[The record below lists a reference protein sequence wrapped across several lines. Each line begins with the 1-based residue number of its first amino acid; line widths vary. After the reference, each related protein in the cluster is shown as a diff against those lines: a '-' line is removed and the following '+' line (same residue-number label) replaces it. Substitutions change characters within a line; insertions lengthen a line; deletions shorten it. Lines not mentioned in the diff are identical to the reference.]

1 MTQENE
7 LIETSLNEIYRKI
20 SIQQYKTDMGFKA
33 LAEGVHDN
41 LFVIPEYQRKYR
53 WTKQQVEELATS
65 LLRDLP
71 IPPIYAF
78 RNENGQLE
86 ILDGQQR
93 VMSLYFYYIGRFFAD
108 TQQNVFDY
116 RELDID
122 HTSNFEE
129 ALAKKYDIVPTK
141 FYMIFGKEKCDI
153 TYATLPKD
161 IKRKVDYTTIS
172 VVEIKTS
179 MIDNPEATLP
189 ILPALCGFEAEGME
203 FSKVSGVRTD
213 ALLSLYIDGQ
223 NCKQE
228 RGELQL
234 ADYGISGI
242 PVFQVSSPASK
253 ALYQKKQ
260 AELTINFL
268 PDFSEDML
276 TQELQRR
283 FSRDAGIQDA
293 AESLRGLLNHKLIPV
308 ILKAAGIP
316 VHEHTERISQK
327 QTETLCRQIQ
337 TFPVRLK
344 KVRDFSVAQVC
355 TGGIHTE
362 EIHTDTLESRIVP
375 GIYFVGELLDVDGI
389 CGGYNLQWAWSSG
402 HVAGSKV
409 GS

>member
-179 MIDNPEATLP
+179 MIDNPEATLHKIFTNLNNGGTRLSDQEMRNGVYP
-189 ILPALCGFEAEGME
+189 CK
-203 FSKVSGVRTD
+203 FSKMID
-213 ALLSLYIDGQ
+213 AINRNDLKWRKLYGHMSDKYDDMEKLYRFCAMKKFVKYDGMDFQIKGDSDTIKEFID
-223 NCKQE
+223 
-228 RGELQL
+228 
-234 ADYGISGI
+234 
-242 PVFQVSSPASK
+242 VFTE
-253 ALYQKKQ
+253 Q
-260 AELTINFL
+260 AFYFT
-268 PDFSEDML
+268 SE
-276 TQELQRR
+276 
-283 FSRDAGIQDA
+283 
-293 AESLRGLLNHKLIPV
+293 V
-308 ILKAAGIP
+308 
-316 VHEHTERISQK
+316 V
-327 QTETLCRQIQ
+327 
-337 TFPVRLK
+337 
-344 KVRDFSVAQVC
+344 
-355 TGGIHTE
+355 
-362 EIHTDTLESRIVP
+362 
-375 GIYFVGELLDVDGI
+375 
-389 CGGYNLQWAWSSG
+389 
-402 HVAGSKV
+402 
-409 GS
+409 

>member
-172 VVEIKTS
+172 VV
-179 MIDNPEATLP
+179 
-189 ILPALCGFEAEGME
+189 
-203 FSKVSGVRTD
+203 
-213 ALLSLYIDGQ
+213 
-223 NCKQE
+223 
-228 RGELQL
+228 
-234 ADYGISGI
+234 
-242 PVFQVSSPASK
+242 
-253 ALYQKKQ
+253 
-260 AELTINFL
+260 
-268 PDFSEDML
+268 
-276 TQELQRR
+276 
-283 FSRDAGIQDA
+283 
-293 AESLRGLLNHKLIPV
+293 
-308 ILKAAGIP
+308 
-316 VHEHTERISQK
+316 
-327 QTETLCRQIQ
+327 
-337 TFPVRLK
+337 
-344 KVRDFSVAQVC
+344 
-355 TGGIHTE
+355 
-362 EIHTDTLESRIVP
+362 
-375 GIYFVGELLDVDGI
+375 
-389 CGGYNLQWAWSSG
+389 
-402 HVAGSKV
+402 
-409 GS
+409 